1 MSSTYTHDGAAARL
15 AQRLLGM
22 RANREVIPEDPNHS
36 VRWHQHDYPSP
47 VARWNYHPEYEIHL
61 IRKGSGKFIV
71 GDHIG
76 TFEAGHVSLVG
87 SGLPH
92 DWVSDLEPG
101 ELLQNRDAVIQFDG
115 KWVEQTAKLVPELAE
130 VKPLLEQSARG
141 IEFFGHTAEVA
152 AASIEAMGT
161 STGLER
167 LHHLLAL
174 FAALSRAPDH
184 ERKYLADEWFRPQL
198 DGQAEA
204 VVDIVLEYV
213 FSNHAGSVSMSEA
226 AAMVGMAEPTFSK
239 YFKRAT
245 GQNFSD
251 LVRKLRLA
259 HARRL
264 LERTDKPVSDICY
277 EVGFSNLSN
286 FNRHFLADAGES
298 PSQYRKGLR
307 GGGPPR
313 TEENVTSDWPDS
325 VRADRPS

>member
-1 MSSTYTHDGAAARL
+1 MSAADLTDGAEGATARL
-15 AQRLLGM
+15 AERLLGM
-22 RANREVIPEDPNHS
+22 RANREVIPPDPNHS

-61 IRKGSGKFIV
+61 IRKGTGKFIV

-76 TFEAGHVSLVG
+76 TFEAGQVSLVG

-101 ELLQNRDAVIQFDG
+101 QVLENRDAVIQFDA
-115 KWVEQTAKLVPELAE
+115 KWVEQTAALVPEMAE
-130 VKPLLEQSARG
+130 VKPLLDQSARG
-141 IEFFGHTAEVA
+141 IEFLGRSAETA
-152 AASIEAMGT
+152 AAAIEAMGST
-161 STGLER
+161 TGLER
-167 LHHLLAL
+167 LRHLLEL
-174 FAALSRAPDH
+174 FAVLARAPQD
-184 ERKYLADEWFRPQL
+184 ERRYLADEWFRPQL
-198 DGQAEA
+198 DSQAAA

-213 FSNHAGSVSMSEA
+213 FGNHAGTVKMSEA
-226 AAMVGMAEPTFSK
+226 AALVGMPEPTFSK

-264 LERTDKPVSDICY
+264 LEHSDKAISEICY

-286 FNRHFLADAGES
+286 FNRHFLNDAGET
-298 PSQYRKGLR
+298 PRAYRQRLHG
-307 GGGPPR
+307 
-313 TEENVTSDWPDS
+313 
-325 VRADRPS
+325 

>member
-1 MSSTYTHDGAAARL
+1 MSAADLSDDATARL
-15 AQRLLGM
+15 AERLLGM
-22 RANREVIPEDPNHS
+22 RANREVIPADPNHS
-36 VRWHQHDYPSP
+36 VRWHEHDYPSP
-47 VARWNYHPEYEIHL
+47 LARWNYHPEYEIHL
-61 IRKGSGKFIV
+61 IRRGTGKFIV

-101 ELLQNRDAVIQFDG
+101 EVLERRDAVIQFDG
-115 KWVEQTAKLVPELAE
+115 KWVQQAASVVPEMLE

-141 IEFFGHTAEVA
+141 IEFLGRSAEAA
-152 AASIEAMGT
+152 AASIEAMGA

-167 LHHLLAL
+167 LQHLVEV
-174 FAALSRAPDH
+174 FAILVRAPQD
-184 ERKYLADEWFRPQL
+184 ERRYLADEWFRPQL
-198 DGQAEA
+198 DGQAAA

-213 FSNHAGSVSMSEA
+213 FSNHAGNVRMSEA
-226 AAMVGMAEPTFSK
+226 AALVGMSEPTFSK
-239 YFKRAT
+239 YFKRAM

-264 LERTDKPVSDICY
+264 LERSDKAISDICY

-286 FNRHFLADAGES
+286 FNRHFLNDAGET
-298 PSQYRKGLR
+298 PRHYRQ
-307 GGGPPR
+307 
-313 TEENVTSDWPDS
+313 
-325 VRADRPS
+325 RAQA

>member
-1 MSSTYTHDGAAARL
+1 MSTAEASDGAAARL
-15 AQRLLGM
+15 AERLLGM

-36 VRWHQHDYPSP
+36 VRWHEHDYPSP

-61 IRKGSGKFIV
+61 IRKGTGKFIV

-76 TFEAGHVSLVG
+76 TFEAGHVALVG

-101 ELLQNRDAVIQFDG
+101 EVLKGRDALIQFDG
-115 KWVEQTAKLVPELAE
+115 KWLEKAASIVPELAE

-141 IEFFGHTAEVA
+141 IEFLGRSAETA

-167 LHHLLAL
+167 LHNFVELLATL
-174 FAALSRAPDH
+174 TRAPQE
-184 ERKYLADEWFRPQL
+184 ERRYLADEWFRPQL
-198 DGQAEA
+198 DGQAAA
-204 VVDIVLEYV
+204 VVDLVLEYV
-213 FSNHAGSVSMSEA
+213 FSNHAGNVSMSEA
-226 AAMVGMAEPTFSK
+226 AALVGKSEPTFSK

-264 LERTDKPVSDICY
+264 LESSDKAISDICY

-286 FNRHFLADAGES
+286 FNRHFLNDAGET
-298 PSQYRKGLR
+298 PRHYRQR
-307 GGGPPR
+307 
-313 TEENVTSDWPDS
+313 VQM
-325 VRADRPS
+325 

>member
-1 MSSTYTHDGAAARL
+1 MTPVDLSDGATARL
-15 AQRLLGM
+15 AERLLGM
-22 RANREVIPEDPNHS
+22 RADREVIPHDPDHS
-36 VRWHQHDYPSP
+36 VRWHHHDYPSA

-61 IRKGSGKFIV
+61 IRKGTGKFIV

-101 ELLQNRDAVIQFDG
+101 ELIEGRDALIQFDG
-115 KWVEQTAKLVPELAE
+115 KWVEQTAELVPELAE
-130 VKPLLEQSARG
+130 IKPLLEQSARG
-141 IEFFGHTAEVA
+141 IEFLGPTAHA
-152 AASIEAMGT
+152 AAAAIEAMGV
-161 STGLER
+161 STGLVR
-167 LHHLLAL
+167 LHRLLEL
-174 FAALSRAPDH
+174 FAVLAHAPQED
-184 ERKYLADEWFRPQL
+184 RRYLADEWFRPQL
-198 DGQAEA
+198 DGQAAA

-213 FSNHAGSVSMSEA
+213 FSNHAGSLKMSEA
-226 AAMVGMAEPTFSK
+226 AALVGMPEPTFSK

-264 LERTDKPVSDICY
+264 LEHSDKAISDICY

-286 FNRHFLADAGES
+286 FNRHFLNDAGET
-298 PSQYRKGLR
+298 PRQYRQ
-307 GGGPPR
+307 R
-313 TEENVTSDWPDS
+313 THG
-325 VRADRPS
+325 

>member
-1 MSSTYTHDGAAARL
+1 MTAMDPTDGATARL
-15 AQRLLGM
+15 AERLLGM
-22 RANREVIPEDPNHS
+22 RANREVIPLDPNHS
-36 VRWHQHDYPSP
+36 VRWNQHDYPSP

-61 IRKGSGKFIV
+61 IRKGTGKFIV

-76 TFEAGHVSLVG
+76 TFEAGHVSIVG

-101 ELLQNRDAVIQFDG
+101 EVLENRDAVIQFDG
-115 KWVEQTAKLVPELAE
+115 KWVEQAASLVPEMAE

-141 IEFFGHTAEVA
+141 IEFLGRSAETA
-152 AASIEAMGT
+152 AAAIEAIGVT
-161 STGLER
+161 TGLER
-167 LHHLLAL
+167 LQHLFKLFGILA
-174 FAALSRAPDH
+174 RAPQE
-184 ERKYLADEWFRPQL
+184 ERRFLADEWFRPQL
-198 DGQAEA
+198 DGQAAA

-213 FSNHAGSVSMSEA
+213 FSNHAGNVKMSEA
-226 AAMVGMAEPTFSK
+226 AALVGMPEPTFSK

-264 LERTDKPVSDICY
+264 LESSDKAISDICY

-286 FNRHFLADAGES
+286 FNRHFLNDTGET
-298 PSQYRKGLR
+298 PRHYRQ
-307 GGGPPR
+307 
-313 TEENVTSDWPDS
+313 
-325 VRADRPS
+325 RAQG

>member
-1 MSSTYTHDGAAARL
+1 MSAADPSAGASARL
-15 AQRLLGM
+15 AERLLGM
-22 RANREVIPEDPNHS
+22 RANREVIPVDPSHS

-61 IRKGSGKFIV
+61 IRKGTGKFIV

-92 DWVSDLEPG
+92 DWVSDIEPG
-101 ELLQNRDAVIQFDG
+101 EVLEGRDALIQFDG
-115 KWVEQTAKLVPELAE
+115 KWVEQTAALVPEMAE
-130 VKPLLEQSARG
+130 IKPLLEQSARG
-141 IEFFGHTAEVA
+141 IEFLGHTARAA
-152 AASIEAMGT
+152 AASIEAMGA

-167 LHHLLAL
+167 LHHLLEL
-174 FAALSRAPDH
+174 FAILTHAPQE
-184 ERKYLADEWFRPQL
+184 ERRYLADEWFRPQL
-198 DGQAEA
+198 DGQAAA

-213 FSNHAGSVSMSEA
+213 FSNHAGDVRMSEA
-226 AAMVGMAEPTFSK
+226 AALVGMAEPTFSK

-264 LERTDKPVSDICY
+264 LERSDKAISDICY
-277 EVGFSNLSN
+277 EAGFSNLSN
-286 FNRHFLADAGES
+286 FNRHFVNDAGETPRS
-298 PSQYRKGLR
+298 YRQR
-307 GGGPPR
+307 
-313 TEENVTSDWPDS
+313 VQS
-325 VRADRPS
+325 

>member
-1 MSSTYTHDGAAARL
+1 MSAADPKDGATARL
-15 AQRLLGM
+15 AERLLGM
-22 RANREVIPEDPNHS
+22 RANREVIPPDPSHS
-36 VRWHQHDYPSP
+36 VRWHEHDYPSP
-47 VARWNYHPEYEIHL
+47 LARWNYHPEYEIHL
-61 IRKGSGKFIV
+61 IRKGTGKFIV

-101 ELLQNRDAVIQFDG
+101 EVLEKRDAVIQFDG
-115 KWVEQTAKLVPELAE
+115 KWVEQAAALVPEMAE
-130 VKPLLEQSARG
+130 IKPLLEQSARG
-141 IEFFGHTAEVA
+141 IEFLGRSAETA
-152 AASIEAMGT
+152 AAAIEAMGA

-167 LHHLLAL
+167 LQHMFELFGILAG
-174 FAALSRAPDH
+174 APQA
-184 ERKYLADEWFRPQL
+184 ERRYLADEWFRPQL
-198 DGQAEA
+198 DGQAAA

-213 FSNHAGSVSMSEA
+213 FSNHAGNVRMSEA
-226 AAMVGMAEPTFSK
+226 AALVGMPEPTFSK

-264 LERTDKPVSDICY
+264 LERSDKAISDICY

-286 FNRHFLADAGES
+286 FNRHFLNDTGET
-298 PSQYRKGLR
+298 PRHYRR
-307 GGGPPR
+307 R
-313 TEENVTSDWPDS
+313 VQ
-325 VRADRPS
+325 V

>member
-1 MSSTYTHDGAAARL
+1 MTATDTADGAAARL
-15 AQRLLGM
+15 AERLLGM
-22 RANREVIPEDPNHS
+22 RANREIIPPDPNHS
-36 VRWHQHDYPSP
+36 VRWVEHSYPSP

-61 IRKGSGKFIV
+61 IRKGTGKFIV

-101 ELLQNRDAVIQFDG
+101 EVLENRDAVIQFDG
-115 KWVEQTAKLVPELAE
+115 KWVEQTASLVPEMAE
-130 VKPLLEQSARG
+130 VKPLLEQSRRG
-141 IEFFGHTAEVA
+141 IEFLGPSAENA
-152 AASIEAMGT
+152 AAAIEAMGA
-161 STGLER
+161 STGLVR
-167 LHHLLAL
+167 LRHLLDL
-174 FAALSRAPDH
+174 FVVLARAPQE
-184 ERKYLADEWFRPQL
+184 ERRYLADEWFRPQL
-198 DGQAEA
+198 DGQAAA

-213 FSNHAGSVSMSEA
+213 FTNHAGSVKMSGA
-226 AAMVGMAEPTFSK
+226 AELVGMSEPTFSK

-264 LERTDKPVSDICY
+264 LEHSDKAISEICY

-286 FNRHFLADAGES
+286 FNRHFLNDAGET
-298 PSQYRKGLR
+298 PRNYRQRVQG
-307 GGGPPR
+307 
-313 TEENVTSDWPDS
+313 
-325 VRADRPS
+325 

>member
-1 MSSTYTHDGAAARL
+1 
-15 AQRLLGM
+15 M

-36 VRWHQHDYPSP
+36 VRWHEHDYPSP
-47 VARWNYHPEYEIHL
+47 VARWNYHPEYELHL
-61 IRKGSGKFIV
+61 IRKGTGKFIV

-76 TFEAGHVSLVG
+76 TFEAGHVCWWGRGCRTTG
-87 SGLPH
+87 SATSSPEKSSG
-92 DWVSDLEPG
+92 
-101 ELLQNRDAVIQFDG
+101 RDALIQFDG
-115 KWVEQTAKLVPELAE
+115 KWVEQAASIIPEMAE

-141 IEFFGHTAEVA
+141 IEFLGRTAGTA

-167 LHHLLAL
+167 LHHLLEL
-174 FAALSRAPDH
+174 FAILARAPQE
-184 ERKYLADEWFRPQL
+184 ERRYLADEWFRPQL
-198 DGQAEA
+198 DGQAAA

-213 FSNHAGSVSMSEA
+213 FSNHAGSVKMSEA
-226 AAMVGMAEPTFSK
+226 AALVGMSEPTFSK

-264 LERTDKPVSDICY
+264 LEHSDKAISDICY

-286 FNRHFLADAGES
+286 FNRHFLNDAGET
-298 PSQYRKGLR
+298 PRHYRQR
-307 GGGPPR
+307 
-313 TEENVTSDWPDS
+313 VQQ
-325 VRADRPS
+325 

>member
-1 MSSTYTHDGAAARL
+1 MTAAEPTDGATARL
-15 AQRLLGM
+15 AERLLGM
-22 RANREVIPEDPNHS
+22 RANREIIPPDPNHS

-61 IRKGSGKFIV
+61 IRKGTGKFIV

-76 TFEAGHVSLVG
+76 TFEAGHVALVG

-101 ELLQNRDAVIQFDG
+101 EVLENRDAVIQFDA
-115 KWVEQTAKLVPELAE
+115 KWVEQTASLVPEMVE

-141 IEFFGHTAEVA
+141 IEFLGRSAGNA
-152 AASIEAMGT
+152 AAAIEAMGA
-161 STGLER
+161 SAGLER
-167 LHHLLAL
+167 LHHLFEL
-174 FAALSRAPDH
+174 FAVLAHAPQE
-184 ERKYLADEWFRPQL
+184 ERRYLADEWFRPQL
-198 DGQAEA
+198 DSQAAA
-204 VVDIVLEYV
+204 VVDLVLEYV
-213 FSNHAGSVSMSEA
+213 FTNHAGSVTMSEA
-226 AAMVGMAEPTFSK
+226 AALVGMPEPTFSK

-264 LERTDKPVSDICY
+264 LERSDKAISEICY

-286 FNRHFLADAGES
+286 FNRHFLNDAGET
-298 PSQYRKGLR
+298 PRQYRQRVKG
-307 GGGPPR
+307 
-313 TEENVTSDWPDS
+313 
-325 VRADRPS
+325 

>member
-1 MSSTYTHDGAAARL
+1 MKPPEPSDDATARL
-15 AQRLLGM
+15 AERLLGM

-36 VRWHQHDYPSP
+36 VRWNEHDYPSP
-47 VARWNYHPEYEIHL
+47 LARWNYHPEYEIHL
-61 IRKGSGKFIV
+61 IRKGTGKFIV

-92 DWVSDLEPG
+92 DWVSDLQPG
-101 ELLQNRDAVIQFDG
+101 EVLELRDAVIQFDG
-115 KWVEQTAKLVPELAE
+115 KWVEQAASIVPEMAE
-130 VKPLLEQSARG
+130 VQPLLEQSARG
-141 IEFFGHTAEVA
+141 IEFLGHSARTA

-161 STGLER
+161 TSGLER
-167 LHHLLAL
+167 LQHLFELLAIL
-174 FAALSRAPDH
+174 TRAPQD
-184 ERKYLADEWFRPQL
+184 ERRYLADEWFRPQL
-198 DGQAEA
+198 DGQAAA

-213 FSNHAGSVSMSEA
+213 FSNHAGSVKMSEA
-226 AAMVGMAEPTFSK
+226 AGLVGMPEPTFSK

-264 LERTDKPVSDICY
+264 LERSDKAISDICY

-286 FNRHFLADAGES
+286 FNRHFLNDAGET
-298 PSQYRKGLR
+298 PRHYRQR
-307 GGGPPR
+307 
-313 TEENVTSDWPDS
+313 VQS
-325 VRADRPS
+325 

>member
-1 MSSTYTHDGAAARL
+1 MSAADLTDGAEGATARL
-15 AQRLLGM
+15 AERLLGM
-22 RANREVIPEDPNHS
+22 RANREVIPPDPNHS

-61 IRKGSGKFIV
+61 IRKGTGKFIV

-76 TFEAGHVSLVG
+76 TFEAGQVSLVG

-101 ELLQNRDAVIQFDG
+101 QVLENRDAVIQFDA
-115 KWVEQTAKLVPELAE
+115 KWVEQTAALVPEMAE
-130 VKPLLEQSARG
+130 VKPLLDQSARG
-141 IEFFGHTAEVA
+141 IEFLGRSAETA
-152 AASIEAMGT
+152 AAAIEAMGST
-161 STGLER
+161 TGLER
-167 LHHLLAL
+167 LRHLLEL
-174 FAALSRAPDH
+174 FAVLARAPQD
-184 ERKYLADEWFRPQL
+184 ERRYLADEWFRPQL
-198 DGQAEA
+198 DSQAAA

-213 FSNHAGSVSMSEA
+213 FGNHAGTVKMSEA
-226 AAMVGMAEPTFSK
+226 AALVGMPEPTFSK

-264 LERTDKPVSDICY
+264 LEHSEKAVSEICY

-286 FNRHFLADAGES
+286 FNRHFLNDAGET
-298 PSQYRKGLR
+298 PRAYRQRLHG
-307 GGGPPR
+307 
-313 TEENVTSDWPDS
+313 
-325 VRADRPS
+325 

>member
-1 MSSTYTHDGAAARL
+1 MTSADATDGATARL
-15 AQRLLGM
+15 AERLLGM
-22 RANREVIPEDPNHS
+22 RANREIIPPDPHHS
-36 VRWHQHDYPSP
+36 VRWVEHSYPSP

-61 IRKGSGKFIV
+61 IRKGTGKFIV

-101 ELLQNRDAVIQFDG
+101 EVLENRDAVIQFDG
-115 KWVEQTAKLVPELAE
+115 KWVEQAASIVPEMAE
-130 VKPLLEQSARG
+130 VRPLLEQSARG
-141 IEFFGHTAEVA
+141 IEFLGHSAVRA
-152 AASIEAMGT
+152 AACIESMGT

-167 LHHLLAL
+167 LQHMFELFGVLARAPHEERRLLA
-174 FAALSRAPDH
+174 
-184 ERKYLADEWFRPQL
+184 EEWFRPQL
-198 DGQAEA
+198 DSQAAA

-213 FSNHAGSVSMSEA
+213 FTNHAGTVKMSEA
-226 AAMVGMAEPTFSK
+226 AALVGMPEPTFSK

-264 LERTDKPVSDICY
+264 LESSDKAISDICY

-286 FNRHFLADAGES
+286 FNRHFLNDTGET
-298 PSQYRKGLR
+298 PRNYRQ
-307 GGGPPR
+307 
-313 TEENVTSDWPDS
+313 
-325 VRADRPS
+325 RAQN

>member
-1 MSSTYTHDGAAARL
+1 MNTADPSDRSAPIDGAAARL

-47 VARWNYHPEYEIHL
+47 VARWNYHPEYELHL
-61 IRKGSGKFIV
+61 IRKGTGKFIV

-76 TFEAGHVSLVG
+76 TFEAGHLALVG

-101 ELLQNRDAVIQFDG
+101 EVLQGRDALIQFDG
-115 KWVEQTAKLVPELAE
+115 KWVEQAASILPEMAE
-130 VKPLLEQSARG
+130 VKPLLEQSSRG
-141 IEFFGHTAEVA
+141 IEFLGRSATAA
-152 AASIEAMGT
+152 AASLEAMGT

-167 LHHLLAL
+167 LHHLFDVFAILA
-174 FAALSRAPDH
+174 RAPQE
-184 ERKYLADEWFRPQL
+184 ERRYLADEWFRPQL
-198 DGQAEA
+198 DGQAAA
-204 VVDIVLEYV
+204 VVDMVLEYV
-213 FSNHAGSVSMSEA
+213 FSNHAGSVRMSEA
-226 AAMVGMAEPTFSK
+226 AALVGMSEPTFSK

-264 LERTDKPVSDICY
+264 LERSDKSISDICY
-277 EVGFSNLSN
+277 EVGFTNLSN
-286 FNRHFLADAGES
+286 FNRHFRNDAGET
-298 PSQYRKGLR
+298 PREYRQR
-307 GGGPPR
+307 VQ
-313 TEENVTSDWPDS
+313 N
-325 VRADRPS
+325 